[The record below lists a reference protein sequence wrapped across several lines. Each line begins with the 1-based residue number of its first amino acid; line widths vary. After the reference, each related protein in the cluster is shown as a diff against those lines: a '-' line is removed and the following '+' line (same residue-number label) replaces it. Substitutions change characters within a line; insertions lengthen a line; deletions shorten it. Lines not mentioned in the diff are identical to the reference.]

1 MTGRIGTSAALA
13 AMTLGLAL
21 AGCGGAAAPSITH
34 GWVRLAAN
42 PGAPAAAYFTIQGGR
57 TADTLTA
64 VATDMALKAEMHET
78 MQMGKGAAAMSTMA
92 PLASVVVPAGG
103 EAAFRPGG
111 RHVMLFD
118 VNPGV
123 KPGGT
128 LIATFR
134 FAHQRFPVSDA
145 LRVVGPG
152 DPAPY

>member
-1 MTGRIGTSAALA
+1 MTGRRLWVAALTA
-13 AMTLGLAL
+13 VTLGGAL
-21 AGCGGAAAPSITH
+21 AGCGGDATPRVTH

-42 PGAPAAAYFTIQGGR
+42 PGAPAAAYFTIQGGS
-57 TADTLTA
+57 APDTLTA
-64 VATDMALKAEMHET
+64 VQTDMALKAEMHET
-78 MQMGKGAAAMSTMA
+78 MAMGHGAGAMSTMA
-92 PLASVVVPAGG
+92 PVAAIAVPAGG
-103 EAAFRPGG
+103 EATFRPGG

-134 FAHQRFPVSDA
+134 FAHQRYAVSDA
-145 LRVVGPG
+145 LKVVGPG